1 MADDQTR
8 TGAADERKGQRSEVT
23 TASGLPPPSPPLLPM
38 YVRVWA
44 AAVCC
49 RVLSPPGR
57 ELRYNHVVAAAAA
70 LAFCLPLQPAALLVG
85 FGVRILALL
94 ASFPYVHD
102 GQQVRMDS
110 RDNGWLVVRDACD

>member
-8 TGAADERKGQRSEVT
+8 AVDADERKGQRSEVT
-23 TASGLPPPSPPLLPM
+23 TASGLPPPPLLSM

-85 FGVRILALL
+85 FGIRILALL

-102 GQQVRMDS
+102 SQQVRMD
-110 RDNGWLVVRDACD
+110 